1 MAVSLRLTVNLFQN
15 IQEAPPSATPFD
27 PDPYP
32 PTNCGFAAAR
42 DGVIIECVT
51 QSMGLSIERIEIL
64 LLIAAVVAMLARRLH
79 VPYSV
84 GLVFA
89 GVGLALLPF
98 SPNIVLTKQLVFT
111 VFLPPLIFEAAFQ
124 LRWRELRKDLS
135 VILLLATIGVM
146 ISAVVTAL
154 GMRYLAHWTWISAIV
169 FGVLIAA
176 TDPVAVMAMFKD
188 AKVHGRIRLLV
199 EGESLF
205 NDATAAV
212 AFTIALVFASGQS
225 LDVAGISRMLLIMV
239 AGSVICGAVVAGA
252 VLLLAGA
259 TDDHLVEITFTTVAA
274 FGSFLLAEHFHLSG
288 VLAALV
294 AGLILGNVGHLAIDP
309 KGRVAVEEFWEY
321 AAFVANS
328 LIFLL
333 IGMRLANQDYRFA
346 LLPALIGIVVVI
358 VGRALAIY
366 PLSLLFAWSSLVIQR
381 RHQHILFWGGL
392 RGALALALAL
402 GLPAEMPEREAII
415 TVAFAVVAFSIFVQG
430 ISVELL
436 MKRLGEISPDRQT
449 K

>member
-1 MAVSLRLTVNLFQN
+1 L
-15 IQEAPPSATPFD
+15 
-27 PDPYP
+27 
-32 PTNCGFAAAR
+32 
-42 DGVIIECVT
+42 GV
-51 QSMGLSIERIEIL
+51 SIERIEIL

-89 GVGLALLPF
+89 GVALALLSF

-124 LRWRELRKDLS
+124 LRWRELKKDLPL
-135 VILLLATIGVM
+135 ILLLATIGVM
-146 ISAVVTAL
+146 ISAAATAV

-176 TDPVAVMAMFKD
+176 TDPVAVIAMFKD
-188 AKVHGRIRLLV
+188 ARVHGRIRLLV

-225 LDVAGISRMLLIMV
+225 LDVAGISKMLLIMV
-239 AGSVICGAVVAGA
+239 AGSLVCGAAVAGA

-288 VLAALV
+288 VLAALM
-294 AGLILGNVGHLAIDP
+294 AGLILGNVGHLAIAP
-309 KGRVAVEEFWEY
+309 KGRAAVEEFWEY

-333 IGMRLANQDYRFA
+333 IGMRLANQDYGFV
-346 LLPALIGIVVVI
+346 LLPALIAIVVVT

-366 PLSLLFAWSSLVIQR
+366 PLCLLFARSSLRIQG

-402 GLPAEMPEREAII
+402 GLPTEMAEREAII

-430 ISVELL
+430 ISIKPL
-436 MKRLGEISPDRQT
+436 MRRLGEISVDRQDT
-449 K
+449 GQSH